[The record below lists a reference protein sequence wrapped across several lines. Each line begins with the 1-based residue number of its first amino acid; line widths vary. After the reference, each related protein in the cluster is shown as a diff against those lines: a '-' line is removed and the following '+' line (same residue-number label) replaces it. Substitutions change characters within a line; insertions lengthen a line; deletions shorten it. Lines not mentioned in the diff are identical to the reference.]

1 MTPRNLT
8 GNALKLIA
16 AAAMVIDH
24 VGLMFFP
31 EVAELRILGR
41 LALPIFAFMIA
52 EGCRY
57 TKSKVRYFL
66 HIFCLAAICQAVYY
80 VAQRSTYMCI
90 LVTFSLTILMIFALQ
105 GMKKAFASSAS
116 LWRKLASTGIFAATV
131 VLSWILNRHLRI
143 DYGFWGCM
151 VGVFA
156 ALLHPVDE
164 QSPQWMKQS
173 WVHVLMLSLGLLIL
187 ALDRGGVQIFS
198 LMAVPLLLM
207 YSGKRGKLSMKYF
220 FYIFYPAHLVILQGI
235 SWLIR

>member
-80 VAQRSTYMCI
+80 VAQGSTYMCI

-105 GMKKAFASSAS
+105 GMQKAFASSAS
-116 LWRKLASTGIFAATV
+116 LWRKLACTGAFAATV
-131 VLSWILNRHLRI
+131 ALSWILNRHLQI

-156 ALLHPVDE
+156 ALLHPVNE
-164 QSPQWMKQS
+164 QSPRWMKQS

>member
-80 VAQRSTYMCI
+80 VAQGSTYMCI

-105 GMKKAFASSAS
+105 GMQKAFASSAS
-116 LWRKLASTGIFAATV
+116 LWRKLACTGVFAATV
-131 VLSWILNRHLRI
+131 ALSWILNRHLQI

-156 ALLHPVDE
+156 ALLHPVNE
-164 QSPQWMKQS
+164 QSPRWMKQS